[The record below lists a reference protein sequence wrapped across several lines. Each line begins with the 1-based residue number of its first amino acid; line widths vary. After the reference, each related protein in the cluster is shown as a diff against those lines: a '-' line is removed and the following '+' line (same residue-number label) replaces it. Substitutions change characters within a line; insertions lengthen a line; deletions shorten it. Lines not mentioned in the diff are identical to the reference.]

1 MMDFLLPVT
10 LWHWLVL
17 AIALLIVEV
26 FVGGWYIIW
35 FGIAAAVTGF
45 IVALLPDLPL
55 AIQGIVFSVLGV
67 VACIVWWRMASKRI
81 TTDAASTLNSR
92 GSELVGR
99 TFVVKESIVTGR
111 GTIAVGDS
119 TWPAAG
125 PDIPAGTTVIV
136 RRLDG
141 IYCQVEPV

>member
-1 MMDFLLPVT
+1 MDALLPVT
-10 LWHWLVL
+10 LWHWLAL

-35 FGIAAAVTGF
+35 FGIAAAVTGC
-45 IVALLPDLPL
+45 IVALFPDLPL
-55 AIQGIVFSVLGV
+55 TVQGIGFAVLGV
-67 VACIVWWRMASKRI
+67 IACIAWWKMSSARI
-81 TTDAASTLNSR
+81 TSDEASTLNSR
-92 GSELVGR
+92 GRDLVGR
-99 TFVVKESIVTGR
+99 TYVVKESIVAGK